1 MHFNKFNCGG
11 SMFRAEAF
19 DDELRECKDAKGAL
33 RMSLDRSGRSQKVV
47 AIEIGMSD
55 VHLSRCLNSNDAVNL
70 PHNKVVPFMVSCG
83 NSLYLR
89 WLHVSL
95 RELLPELE
103 NDDGGCI
110 IDAVETLRLELRE
123 AITEIKAAMPPKRC
137 SHCEAQF
144 ALDSVAVPG
153 WLVNQVWL
161 IEEEFGRML

>member
-1 MHFNKFNCGG
+1 
-11 SMFRAEAF
+11 MFRAESF
-19 DDELRECKDAKGAL
+19 DKELMECKDAKGAL
-33 RMSLDRSGRSQKVV
+33 RMALDRSGRSQKVV

-89 WLHVSL
+89 WLHLSL

-123 AITEIKAAMPPKRC
+123 AVAEIKAALPPKRC
-137 SHCEAQF
+137 SQCEAQF
-144 ALDSVAVPG
+144 ALEEVVIPG
-153 WLVNQVWL
+153 WLVNQVWS
-161 IEEEFGRML
+161 IEQEFGRVL